1 MVKVHITAASHVPDH
16 CSTYALSDPK
26 EDCIRVACDHSHDK
40 CCPSC
45 DQLKSIMMEIESSIR
60 SSELRDEYLDDL
72 MYTLQQAY
80 QAIESWKAHQL
91 RSIQQDKARTSLLEN
106 LATSSVLI
114 TQDWAMKFLPQKYRE
129 TQADWFGKRGISWHI
144 SVVARKIADKLQ
156 HQAFVHIV
164 ENCSQDS
171 NVVVSIIRHTLQQLK
186 KEHPE
191 IKTAFLRQDNAGC
204 YHSFTMIA
212 ACRLMKEATDIKV
225 ERVDFSDP
233 QGGKGPCDRRAA
245 TIKAHVLRYI
255 NEGHD
260 VISADDLKRAILS
273 HGGVRGVRVTL
284 IDSTKQHPISLQ
296 GKLEGVSNLN
306 NFHYGEECL
315 TVWKAFDVGEGKTI
329 PWSQLQGNIYIYIYI
344 FLAYFYQIFIF
355 SSAFFSRHARKTK

>member
-16 CSTYALSDPK
+16 CSIHALSDPK
-26 EDCIRVACDHSHDK
+26 EGCLRVACDHSHDK

-45 DQLKSIMMEIESSIR
+45 DQLKSVMMEIESSLR
-60 SSELRDEYLDDL
+60 SSELRDEDRDDL

-106 LATSSVLI
+106 LQTSSVLI
-114 TQDWAMKFLPQKYRE
+114 TQDWAMKFPPQKYRE
-129 TQADWFGKRGISWHI
+129 TQADWFAKRGISWHI
-144 SVVARKIADKLQ
+144 SVVARKIADDKLQ

-171 NVVVSIIRHTLQQLK
+171 NVVVSIIRHTLQELK

-191 IKTAFLRQDNAGC
+191 ITTAFLRQDNAGC
-204 YHSFTMIA
+204 YHSFTMLA
-212 ACRLMKEATDIKV
+212 ACQNMKEATDIKV

-260 VISADDLKRAILS
+260 VVTADDLKRAILS
-273 HGGVRGVRVTL
+273 HGGIRGVRVTL
-284 IDSTKQHPISLQ
+284 IDSTKQHPISLH
-296 GKLEGVSNLN
+296 GKLEGVSSLN
-306 NFHYGEECL
+306 NFHYGKECL
-315 TVWKAFDVGEGKTI
+315 TAWKAFDLGKGKTI
-329 PWSQLQGNIYIYIYI
+329 PWSQLQGKKRFLLI
-344 FLAYFYQIFIF
+344 FTNFFLF
-355 SSAFFSRHARKTK
+355 SRALFFSRHALRTK